1 MSPRQR
7 AIVQVCILL
16 VVFGG
21 LVLLFPRA
29 YALAEMAARELR
41 YFWWL
46 LLLVAL
52 AIWLIWGIGRRTRP

>member
-16 VVFGG
+16 VVSGG

-29 YALAEMAARELR
+29 YAFAEMAARELR

-52 AIWLIWGIGRRTRP
+52 AIWFIWGIGRKPKP